1 MSGSQMPVLCLK
13 VDVDTLRG
21 TLEGTPRL
29 VELFRRENVG
39 ATFLFSMGPDHT
51 GRALKR
57 IFRPGFLAKVRRT
70 SVRSNYGLK
79 TLLYGTLLPGPDI
92 GRRGADV
99 MRATRDAGFECGIH
113 CWDHVVWQDGVMHKP
128 DAWARAH
135 MQRAHDRFIDVFG
148 SAAQTCGAAGWQM
161 SRDALRAQGTLGYRY
176 ASDARADSA
185 SYGPFWPLVKAEP
198 MPVVQ
203 IPTTLPTLD
212 EMIGLAGC
220 TADNVHERLLA
231 MTAQDRRDHVFTL
244 HAELEGMAL
253 LPVME
258 RLIAGWREQG
268 YELISTGQYF
278 DRLDVN
284 ALPFCE
290 VEWGTLAGR
299 SCTLIKHGTPYL
311 ANLEQSLRR

>member
-92 GRRGADV
+92 GRRGAEV

-113 CWDHVVWQDGVMHKP
+113 CWDHVAWQDGVMHKP
-128 DAWARAH
+128 DAWARAQ
-135 MQRAHDRFIDVFG
+135 MQHAHDRFIDVFG

-161 SRDALRAQGTLGYRY
+161 SRDALRAQGVLGYRY

-185 SYGPFWPLVKAEP
+185 TSGPFWPLVKAEP

-299 SCTLIKHGTPYL
+299 SGTLIKQGTPYL

>member
-1 MSGSQMPVLCLK
+1 MPVLCLK

-92 GRRGADV
+92 GRRGAEV

-113 CWDHVVWQDGVMHKP
+113 CWDHVAWQDGVTHKP
-128 DAWARAH
+128 DAWARAQ
-135 MQRAHDRFIDVFG
+135 MQHAHDRFIDVFG

-299 SCTLIKHGTPYL
+299 SGTLIKQGTPYL

>member
-1 MSGSQMPVLCLK
+1 
-13 VDVDTLRG
+13 
-21 TLEGTPRL
+21 
-29 VELFRRENVG
+29 
-39 ATFLFSMGPDHT
+39 
-51 GRALKR
+51 
-57 IFRPGFLAKVRRT
+57 
-70 SVRSNYGLK
+70 
-79 TLLYGTLLPGPDI
+79 
-92 GRRGADV
+92 
-99 MRATRDAGFECGIH
+99 
-113 CWDHVVWQDGVMHKP
+113 
-128 DAWARAH
+128 

-299 SCTLIKHGTPYL
+299 SGTLIKQGTPYL